1 MLPSA
6 AVRQSLE
13 RNFNESVS
21 GVCGTDNYKRTPL
34 SNPPFVYLSF
44 AHIRWRLECA
54 WTADES
60 GKHCSEA
67 PSSLTASSAAD
78 DCAAGNGS
86 DEWYA
91 RYYAYGGLFVGD
103 LNAEY
108 NEGLVTRVRTDL
120 THAFVGMLQT
130 AFALR

>member
-1 MLPSA
+1 M
-6 AVRQSLE
+6 
-13 RNFNESVS
+13 
-21 GVCGTDNYKRTPL
+21 CGTTTTNELRFLTHP
-34 SNPPFVYLSF
+34 SSTLSF

-120 THAFVGMLQT
+120 THAFVGMLQN